1 MLIFGTRIC
10 LDFIPMNINIENG
23 MIVYN
28 LTSASEDYPSVAIM
42 PPRIS
47 PNDDFER
54 VLIDY
59 IYNNDAIFMEWMGKI
74 IMPLYSNMSVFIICN
89 DNQIFDFV
97 TDAVSSIIRNRY
109 GYMSYILNNPD
120 DVFFLSEKINN
131 EGEFGILQMK
141 NLYDDKERYSY
152 LYEMNN
158 GGLSDGSSV

>member
-23 MIVYN
+23 MVIYN

-47 PNDDFER
+47 PNEDFEQM
-54 VLIDY
+54 LINY
-59 IYNNDAIFMEWMGKI
+59 IYRNDNIFMEWMDKI
-74 IMPLYSNMSVFIICN
+74 IMPLYSNMSVFLICS

-97 TDAVSSIIRNRY
+97 TDAVSSIIRSIY
-109 GYMSYILNNPD
+109 GYTSYILNDPE

-131 EGEFGILQMK
+131 EGEFGILQMQ
-141 NLYDDKERYSY
+141 NLYKDKERYSY
-152 LYEMNN
+152 LYEVNN
-158 GGLSDGSSV
+158 GGVSDGSSI